1 MVMNATA
8 TMINNHRGRLRRL
21 GIPWISESVV
31 IGSSSSS
38 VCRIRPP
45 CAHPP
50 KPRALASQGDCLA
63 NGAKILRS
71 NRSRL
76 TFARLMIG
84 QTEIICCPKLNHLGK
99 KGAWVVLAVYYARY
113 NCGSGRRIA
122 DAMDAAR
129 RLVETVDDVHERGLP
144 EHDRRA

>member
-38 VCRIRPP
+38 VCRICPP

-50 KPRALASQGDCLA
+50 KPRVLVSQRGLFSELR
-63 NGAKILRS
+63 KILRS

-76 TFARLMIG
+76 PFARLMIG
-84 QTEIICCPKLNHLGK
+84 QPEINCCPKLDHLGK

-113 NCGSGRRIA
+113 ICGSRRRIVVS
-122 DAMDAAR
+122 AA
-129 RLVETVDDVHERGLP
+129 LHSGIL
-144 EHDRRA
+144 RARTMNLLGAEPKKLNG